1 MPIILKLCRVTTIE
15 ITKFYAIFA
24 GLFSSRFRESHVF
37 IRSTLFLFLRIVISL
52 NATYSVL
59 RNVFFLEFE
68 QKFFVILCGLVMLI
82 IAKTSVRPSK
92 SSFIRMFVFELV
104 YIFIQFVS

>member
-1 MPIILKLCRVTTIE
+1 M
-15 ITKFYAIFA
+15 TKFYAIFV

-37 IRSTLFLFLRIVISL
+37 IRSTLFLFLRIVITF
-52 NATYSVL
+52 NAIYSIL
-59 RNVFFLEFE
+59 RNVIFFDFE
-68 QKFFVILCGLVMLI
+68 QKVFVILCSLVMLI
-82 IAKTSVRPSK
+82 VAKTSVRPSK